1 MVDLDLV
8 FAAGPLAGQAGAADA
23 APPDVADGRLAVDRR
38 VHDRAAAGVPMRK
51 AAWGAVALGV
61 FALTFGTPVRESRIL
76 HGLLSLGGLAGYIL
90 LSWDPPVADLRR
102 FRQLLIAG
110 VIASVAS
117 FLLVISGDVYPLD
130 VVARVL
136 AVATVALPLW
146 LVARPPQFAFVAAGA
161 LALATVLPALHD
173 TNGYATSTHAYL
185 AALGAWWTAWL
196 IHDPAAAPGQPKKRP
211 RVVVARD
218 VVFLTPE
225 EKRQR
230 LEKLEKRF
238 KAGEIPEHKYWDL
251 RQEIE
256 SR

>member
-1 MVDLDLV
+1 
-8 FAAGPLAGQAGAADA
+8 
-23 APPDVADGRLAVDRR
+23 
-38 VHDRAAAGVPMRK
+38 MRK
-51 AAWGAVALGV
+51 ATWGAVSLGV
-61 FALTFGTPVRESRIL
+61 FALTFGTPVRENSLL
-76 HGLLSLGGLAGYIL
+76 HGLLSLGGLAGYLL
-90 LSWDPPVADLRR
+90 LSFDPPVADLRR
-102 FRQLLIAG
+102 FRQFLIAG
-110 VIASVAS
+110 VVAS
-117 FLLVISGDVYPLD
+117 LASFVLVVSGAPYPLD

-146 LVARPPQFAFVAAGA
+146 LVARPPQFVFVAAGA
-161 LALATVLPALHD
+161 LALATALPALHD
-173 TNGYATSTHAYL
+173 TGGYGTSTHAYV
-185 AALGAWWTAWL
+185 AALGAWWAAWL
-196 IHDPAAAPGQPKKRP
+196 IHNPSAAPGARKPP

>member
-1 MVDLDLV
+1 
-8 FAAGPLAGQAGAADA
+8 
-23 APPDVADGRLAVDRR
+23 
-38 VHDRAAAGVPMRK
+38 MRK

-61 FALTFGTPVRESRIL
+61 FALTFGTPVRETPL
-76 HGLLSLGGLAGYIL
+76 AHGVLSLGGLAGYIL

-110 VIASVAS
+110 VVASVAS
-117 FLLVISGDVYPLD
+117 FLIVVSGGDVYPLD
-130 VVARVL
+130 AVARVL

-146 LVARPPQFAFVAAGA
+146 LVARPPQFVFVAAGA
-161 LALATVLPALHD
+161 LALATLLPALHD
-173 TNGYATSTHAYL
+173 AGSYATSTHAYL
-185 AALGAWWTAWL
+185 AAVGSWWTAWL
-196 IHDPAAAPGQPKKRP
+196 IHNPSAAPGQPRTPP

-225 EKRQR
+225 EKAER
-230 LEKLEKRF
+230 LARLEKRF
-238 KAGEIPEHKYWDL
+238 QDGEIPEHKYWDL